1 MSTENPHDPQPDELP
16 EDQPSGDEPH
26 PPGKSKVPETIGLSV
41 SI

>member
-26 PPGKSKVPETIGLSV
+26 PGKSKVPETIEPPSL
-41 SI
+41 